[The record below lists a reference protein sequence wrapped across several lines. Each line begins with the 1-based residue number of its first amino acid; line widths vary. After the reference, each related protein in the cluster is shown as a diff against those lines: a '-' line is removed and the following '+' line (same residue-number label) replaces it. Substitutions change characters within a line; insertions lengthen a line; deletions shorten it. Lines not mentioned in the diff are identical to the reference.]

1 MLSDV
6 EKTVLKKLSE
16 SHLATKH
23 ELRKI
28 LSKDHSNFDVDLVRR
43 SLLEKNLLKAIN
55 PVVQLAI

>member
-1 MLSDV
+1 MLIDV

-28 LSKDHSNFDVDLVRR
+28 LSKDHSNFDVDLVTR

>member
-28 LSKDHSNFDVDLVRR
+28 LSKDHSNFDVDLVTR